1 MPTQAD
7 GVRTPQKAEIQRKT
21 PRKQPRSISFFTSAW
36 LLSKLRPELVECHWR
51 YFFPNYSKS
60 TCVGLGVMAWNGTL
74 LAVSIG
80 ITGNSVPGSRPSVV
94 TCLGV
99 YLGGENWTDT
109 LLFRFNLHHPPIF
122 TGLRPT
128 VTGCVPFLVPLRLI
142 VAKCLTSIVR
152 HMRLSRSMRAVVAM
166 SVESNR
172 PAFRPDVSN
181 HLTFPFRSTLRIS

>member
-1 MPTQAD
+1 MWFLDQ
-7 GVRTPQKAEIQRKT
+7 
-21 PRKQPRSISFFTSAW
+21 
-36 LLSKLRPELVECHWR
+36 LRPELVECHWR

-60 TCVGLGVMAWNGTL
+60 PRVGLGGMAWIGTL

-80 ITGNSVPGSRPSVV
+80 IIGNSVPGSRPCVV
-94 TCLGV
+94 TCLGF

-109 LLFRFNLHHPPIF
+109 LLFRFNLRYLPIF

-166 SVESNR
+166 SVESIR